1 MTWQQ
6 AAPGLSSL
14 APLAS
19 GSLGVSDGSVGD
31 EDKASGTI
39 VEREGGIRV
48 QNLRSASK
56 PLRNQDK

>member
-1 MTWQQ
+1 MTCSRPP
-6 AAPGLSSL
+6 PGSPP

-19 GSLGVSDGSVGD
+19 GSLGVSDGSFGD

-39 VEREGGIRV
+39 VEREGGTRV

-56 PLRNQDK
+56 TLRNQDR